1 MKNCAA
7 AAPAVWSIHDLKPS
21 ERLVLWSLRYW
32 TACKRQSKPCGDLLR
47 EVYAN
52 NGMTGAASQLGAL
65 MDLVSATARKP
76 PGIRCTACPLLSA
89 DERAILDAVANRHVN
104 QAMAA
109 SDALIDFV
117 DSMFDTMEREVDPS
131 LLDCSLEPLIVR
143 PRKD

>member
-7 AAPAVWSIHDLKPS
+7 AAPAAWSIHDLKPS

-65 MDLVSATARKP
+65 MDLVSATALKP

-89 DERAILDAVANRHVN
+89 DERAILDAVASAAETPAEGGRRYPGTL
-104 QAMAA
+104 AAA
-109 SDALIDFV
+109 SLC
-117 DSMFDTMEREVDPS
+117 P
-131 LLDCSLEPLIVR
+131 DCSDDD
-143 PRKD
+143 RKFRT

>member
-7 AAPAVWSIHDLKPS
+7 AAPAAWSIHDLKPS

-32 TACKRQSKPCGDLLR
+32 TACKRQSKPCDDLLR

-89 DERAILDAVANRHVN
+89 DERAILDAVAGAGERRLK
-104 QAMAA
+104 AA
-109 SDALIDFV
+109 GDILERWLPPSGVQTALVMIENFATTITK
-117 DSMFDTMEREVDPS
+117 SRIGQS
-131 LLDCSLEPLIVR
+131 SA
-143 PRKD
+143 

>member
-7 AAPAVWSIHDLKPS
+7 AAPAAWSIHDLKPS

-89 DERAILDAVANRHVN
+89 DERAILDAVAGAGERRLK
-104 QAMAA
+104 AA
-109 SDALIDFV
+109 GGILERWLPPSGVPIALVMIENFATTITN
-117 DSMFDTMEREVDPS
+117 SRIGQS
-131 LLDCSLEPLIVR
+131 SA
-143 PRKD
+143 

>member
-7 AAPAVWSIHDLKPS
+7 ATPAAWSIHDLKPS

-65 MDLVSATARKP
+65 MDLVSAMARKP
-76 PGIRCTACPLLSA
+76 PGIRCTACSLLSA
-89 DERAILDAVANRHVN
+89 DERAILDAVAS
-104 QAMAA
+104 AA
-109 SDALIDFV
+109 ERRLKAAGDILERWLPAHSVRIALVMIENFALTITNPGTGQ
-117 DSMFDTMEREVDPS
+117 SS
-131 LLDCSLEPLIVR
+131 A
-143 PRKD
+143 

>member
-7 AAPAVWSIHDLKPS
+7 AAPASWSIHDLKPS

-52 NGMTGAASQLGAL
+52 NGMPGAASQLDAL
-65 MDLVSATARKP
+65 MDLVNATARTP

-89 DERAILDAVANRHVN
+89 DERAILDAVAS
-104 QAMAA
+104 AA
-109 SDALIDFV
+109 ERRLKATGDILERWLPPQCVRIALVMIENFALTITNP
-117 DSMFDTMEREVDPS
+117 DTRQS
-131 LLDCSLEPLIVR
+131 SA
-143 PRKD
+143 

>member
-7 AAPAVWSIHDLKPS
+7 AAPAIWSIHDLKPS

-65 MDLVSATARKP
+65 MDLVSAMARKP

-89 DERAILDAVANRHVN
+89 DERAILDAVAGAGERRLK
-104 QAMAA
+104 AA
-109 SDALIDFV
+109 GDILERWLPPSGARIALVMIENFALTITNSRIGQSSV
-117 DSMFDTMEREVDPS
+117 
-131 LLDCSLEPLIVR
+131 
-143 PRKD
+143 

>member
-7 AAPAVWSIHDLKPS
+7 AAPAAWSIHDLKPS

-52 NGMTGAASQLGAL
+52 NGMNGAESQLGAL

-89 DERAILDAVANRHVN
+89 DERAILDAVAGAGERRLK
-104 QAMAA
+104 AA
-109 SDALIDFV
+109 GDILERWLPPSGVQTALVMIENFALTITK
-117 DSMFDTMEREVDPS
+117 SRIGQS
-131 LLDCSLEPLIVR
+131 SA
-143 PRKD
+143 

>member
-7 AAPAVWSIHDLKPS
+7 AAPAAWSIHDLKPS

-52 NGMTGAASQLGAL
+52 NGMTGAASHLGAL
-65 MDLVSATARKP
+65 MDLVSATALKA

-89 DERAILDAVANRHVN
+89 DERAILDAVASAGERRLK
-104 QAMAA
+104 AA
-109 SDALIDFV
+109 GDILERWLPPQCVRIALVMIENFALTITNP
-117 DSMFDTMEREVDPS
+117 DTRQS
-131 LLDCSLEPLIVR
+131 SA
-143 PRKD
+143 